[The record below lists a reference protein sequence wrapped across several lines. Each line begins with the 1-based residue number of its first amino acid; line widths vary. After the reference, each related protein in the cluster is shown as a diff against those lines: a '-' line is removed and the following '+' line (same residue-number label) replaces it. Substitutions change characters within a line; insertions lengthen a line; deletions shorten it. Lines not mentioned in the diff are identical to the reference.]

1 MYVYTNKGVH
11 TTILVSRSQLYFHT
25 TFSYLCLSYYTS
37 RTEATVKTLRQM
49 ATFKGYASRDT
60 GIAIRVSRYAYLR
73 VKST

>member
-1 MYVYTNKGVH
+1 MYVYTNRDVH

-25 TFSYLCLSYYTS
+25 TFSYLCLSYYTL

>member
-1 MYVYTNKGVH
+1 MYVYTNRGVH

-25 TFSYLCLSYYTS
+25 TFSYLCLSYYAF
-37 RTEATVKTLRQM
+37 RAEATVKTLRQM